1 MLKKRKANRH
11 PQRTKHEAET
21 GAARQDE
28 QKGCAERRRRA
39 RKRCTGGK
47 GGKINGWRRL
57 WHGIETLAATMSW
70 EPQPA
75 RLAAGPQPGPTA
87 TTSVTLELCSVS
99 GMFV

>member
-1 MLKKRKANRH
+1 MKLKLGRSGRMSRRDAPR
-11 PQRTKHEAET
+11 
-21 GAARQDE
+21 GGGE
-28 QKGCAERRRRA
+28 Q
-39 RKRCTGGK
+39 GK
-47 GGKINGWRRL
+47 GAQEEKEERSMDGEKINGWRRP
-57 WHGIETLAATMSW
+57 WHGIETLAATTSW